1 MADKFIRIGSSEN
14 LFGYDDGD
22 YPESMEIS
30 DPIKCTGAPTDPD
43 HLAKVSD
50 ISTASTDY
58 LLLAGR
64 SGGQDAYGGTDAGDN
79 LTLHSTSHAT
89 KGSIILDDN
98 VDIPAHNI
106 ITDTTTGL
114 KIATATNQKL
124 GFFNSTPIV
133 QPSALTAQETTLT
146 FTEPGTPDYAFQD
159 VTNTTPWGFTA
170 GDELRTFIGVVE
182 NLQVRVAEL
191 ESKLK
196 SLGLMA

>member
-1 MADKFIRIGSSEN
+1 MADKFIRIGSSED

-22 YPESMEIS
+22 YSESIEVAE
-30 DPIKCTGAPTDPD
+30 PIKCTGTPIDAD
-43 HLAKVSD
+43 HLAKISD
-50 ISTASTDY
+50 ISAATADY

-64 SGGQDAYGGTDAGDN
+64 SGGQEAYGGTDAGDD

-89 KGSIILDDN
+89 KGSIILVDD
-98 VDIPAHNI
+98 VDISAHNI

-159 VTNTTPWGFTA
+159 VTNTTPWGFA
-170 GDELRTFIGVVE
+170 VGDELRTFIGVVE

-196 SLGLMA
+196 SLGLVA